1 MSRTRD
7 DTVVLPKLP
16 SVEQI
21 EKDFEAANETDPAFT
36 TEIPLGDNCKAMGY
50 LNNVFIVR

>member
-1 MSRTRD
+1 MSRTRR

-21 EKDFEAANETDPAFT
+21 EEDFETADETDPAFT
-36 TEIPLGDNCKAMGY
+36 TEIPLGDN
-50 LNNVFIVR
+50 LV